1 MPYNY
6 PPVARTAATQIARS
20 VPGATF
26 AMGGVGAIIGGTA
39 AAAKN
44 IRRVKEAEI
53 KKDEAVKDTLREA
66 TGAGLATATATAVMG
81 AVGATGLV
89 SILGVIAV
97 ATGAKYFW
105 DGITQPAKPQ
115 PAPAK
120 KRPARKKA

>member
-1 MPYNY
+1 MPYSN
-6 PPVARTAATQIARS
+6 PPMARTAATKVVRS
-20 VPGATF
+20 VPGASL

-44 IRRVKEAEI
+44 IRRVKNAEI
-53 KKDEAVKDTLREA
+53 KREEAVKDTLREA

-89 SILGVIAV
+89 SILGVLVV

-105 DGITQPAKPQ
+105 DGITQPEKPK

-120 KRPARKKA
+120 KKAAKKKA